1 MIAAVKK
8 SSNITFGK
16 IVASEMHLSELN
28 KGQKRLSRINV
39 NNTRSMANTAK
50 ETAAF
55 SVSANRRQREGY
67 IS

>member
-16 IVASEMHLSELN
+16 IVSSEMHLSEFN
-28 KGQKRLSRINV
+28 KGQKRLSRIDV

-55 SVSANRRQREGY
+55 SVSANRRQRE
-67 IS
+67 